1 MQKCKAKGYNTVVY
15 RDDCCNLCNC
25 AHVSSDEFNS
35 GFTTNSQGN
44 TICVFDVPE
53 EEDGDEH
60 GVEHWKRLEDDISL
74 TTMRAPYASRECS
87 FRKASLDG
95 KKAWKL
101 DLVEQQE
108 QYPVK
113 VLTTLI
119 LGKLKPTI
127 VVIVS
132 NIHSYS
138 GPDMFTHM
146 RIKATTNKFV
156 THSKHEKLF
165 DITVDTSDESFEE
178 GLFFYFPIAFVPQA
192 DEIHKEFI
200 AHCGEHCD
208 LRHAFGISV
217 HLDAHLKN
225 LDSAS
230 IDAMIKKID
239 KIRVEFVTKYSTGWT
254 TQEKKF
260 LSGCAKSIF

>member
-1 MQKCKAKGYNTVVY
+1 
-15 RDDCCNLCNC
+15 
-25 AHVSSDEFNS
+25 
-35 GFTTNSQGN
+35 
-44 TICVFDVPE
+44 
-53 EEDGDEH
+53 
-60 GVEHWKRLEDDISL
+60 
-74 TTMRAPYASRECS
+74 MRAPYASRECS
-87 FRKASLDG
+87 FRKASLGG

-132 NIHSYS
+132 SIPHN
-138 GPDMFTHM
+138 GPPFSDI

-165 DITVDTSDESFEE
+165 DINVDISYRPIGE
-178 GLFFYFPIAFVPQA
+178 GYQVFLIGEAVPPT
-192 DEIHKEFI
+192 DEIYKAFI

-208 LRHAFGISV
+208 LRHAIGISIP
-217 HLDAHLKN
+217 LDAHLKN

-230 IDAMIKKID
+230 IDAIIPKID
-239 KIRVEFVTKYSTGWT
+239 KLRVEAVTRYSTDWTGLDDDWT

-260 LSGCAKSIF
+260 LSGCAKSIY

>member
-1 MQKCKAKGYNTVVY
+1 MQECKARGYNTVVY
-15 RDDCCNLCNC
+15 NDDWYNLCGC
-25 AHVSSDEFNS
+25 ADVSSDEFNS
-35 GFTTNSQGN
+35 GFTTNRQGN

-53 EEDGDEH
+53 DEDDAPLPELP
-60 GVEHWKRLEDDISL
+60 EHWKRLEDDISL

-87 FRKASLDG
+87 FRKASLGG

-101 DLVEQQE
+101 DLVGQKE

-127 VVIVS
+127 VVILS
-132 NIHSYS
+132 T
-138 GPDMFTHM
+138 MFRPPFSDI
-146 RIKATTNKFV
+146 RIKATTNNFV
-156 THSKHEKLF
+156 THGKHEKLF
-165 DITVDTSDESFEE
+165 DFTVDLSTAPMRDD
-178 GLFFYFPIAFVPQA
+178 YHMFPIGVVPPT
-192 DEIHKEFI
+192 DEIYKEFI

-208 LRHAFGISV
+208 LKHTLGISI

-230 IDAMIKKID
+230 IDAIIPKID
-239 KIRVEFVTKYSTGWT
+239 KLRVEFVTRYSTDLT
-254 TQEKKF
+254 PQEKKF